1 MNTTSN
7 LKTIVSAEQI
17 RETEPQN
24 RDIKVYP
31 WMAAYMSRLWQD
43 MKKSIVLELEHRANS
58 GFATVSGFAIASGTA
73 EQHRSDQ

>member
-31 WMAAYMSRLWQD
+31 WMAVYMSRLWQD
-43 MKKSIVLELEHRANS
+43 MKKSIVLELEHRATAS
-58 GFATVSGFAIASGTA
+58 GLPTASGTA
-73 EQHRSDQ
+73 EQHRTDQ